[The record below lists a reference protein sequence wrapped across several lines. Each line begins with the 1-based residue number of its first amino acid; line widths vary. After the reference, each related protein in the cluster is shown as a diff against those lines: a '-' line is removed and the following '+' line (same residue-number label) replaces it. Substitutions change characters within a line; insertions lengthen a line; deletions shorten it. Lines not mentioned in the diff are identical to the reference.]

1 MPAPLPLADLLALL
15 RERELEIGVR
25 EHLTVGRLL
34 ARWDSTDTVA
44 LRDALAAVLA
54 RNPGEVAIVRAAFD
68 ELYRAPA
75 APPASDDR
83 EAPAPPSPQRPRR
96 SRRRAFF
103 AIGAVVALGLLLTA
117 LLWSRS
123 EAPAVKVTKFNPP
136 STLPADGEETPLPLP
151 LGVTWRQPDRGRSAL
166 AAAGLAG
173 GLFLGLYRVR
183 LRRAAESA
191 ARRRWHEEL
200 AERPGPQGYAIE
212 LGERA
217 PPFPPAALEEAAGFL
232 GRRAP
237 AVPRHGDLDVDA
249 TLRRTLRAGLAPQVV
264 FRARAAAPP
273 LVVLED
279 IGPGMD
285 AWRGRVTALLG
296 GLAARNVPLDRWQFH
311 ADAGRVFRAL
321 GEPEISLRQLARLR
335 AASPLLV
342 VSAGDGVLVGR
353 EGRTAPWIEQLA
365 AWPRRAW
372 LHPAGDPNAW
382 HPVLR
387 RPDELKI
394 SVWPMT
400 SEGLL
405 AAARHLGHGRPG
417 PAARATF
424 RNAADR
430 PVAPLDVD
438 RLRWL
443 LALCPR
449 RDPELLESLRQRF
462 CPHVPPAAM
471 LEALEA
477 PPLDAPLGLPPEA
490 GEVHAF
496 LADLLAAS
504 EPEAG
509 TAAHDRWRLDR
520 ALQEIRIPG
529 REERAVAELRDLAS
543 GPLAGQVGDAIA
555 ELTAAGGPLPRLP
568 ERVGLELRRTVLSP
582 IRRRAAGTPLG
593 GWRRAPLP
601 GWAATA
607 AALAVAFLAAL
618 ALPAL
623 SNAFTREV
631 PARQEERY
639 TLKKVDAS
647 GTGPFRLEASGDAR
661 WRDIPKV
668 LVGTRGEW
676 RVEGWPGS
684 LDRTDEDREASYYV
698 RDAAPD
704 GKGVLG
710 ISNYVSVGRRNTPP
724 PPPLPVEPKASGYD
738 PPPVTQQPQTDL
750 RAPGTRSRGTRSI
763 GTQPA
768 PAVPPSAIPAGA
780 LARQRA
786 ARLSGVETKLDVL
799 EKQLAPLPSEARDR
813 YGDYGDLY
821 DRVLR
826 LRDDLSAAREKR
838 SPDNSDLESLETEI
852 ENLSILGARLLREFR
867 SAPATAAI
875 PDEPVSCDT
884 RGNEI
889 LPGYISVPAGASV
902 ELLVLSCLAS
912 GRLDVTLSQ
921 AAGQSTLAEQTIPP
935 PSPLWITLPPLEKGK
950 SQLSW
955 AFVPT
960 TTPWQLLIEISV
972 NGAVQFRQL
981 SGGTGV
987 PSARAFMILLVE

>member
-1 MPAPLPLADLLALL
+1 MPAPLPLADLLAFL
-15 RERELEIGVR
+15 RERGLEIGVR

-75 APPASDDR
+75 PPPASDDR
-83 EAPAPPSPQRPRR
+83 EPPAPPSPQRPRR
-96 SRRRAFF
+96 FRRRAFF
-103 AIGAVVALGLLLTA
+103 ALGAVVALGLLLVA
-117 LLWSRS
+117 LLWSYP
-123 EAPAVKVTKFNPP
+123 EPPATKVTKLNPH
-136 STLPADGEETPLPLP
+136 STLPAAGEETSLPLP
-151 LGVTWRQPDRGRSAL
+151 LDVTWRQPDRGRSLL
-166 AAAGLAG
+166 AAAGIAG
-173 GLFLGLYRVR
+173 FLFLGLYRVR

-217 PPFPPAALEEAAGFL
+217 PPFPPAALEEAASFL

-249 TLRRTLRAGLAPQVV
+249 TLRRTRRAGLAPQVV

-342 VSAGDGVLVGR
+342 VSAGDGVLVGW
-353 EGRTAPWIEQLA
+353 EGKTAPWIEQLA

-382 HPVLR
+382 PPVLR
-387 RPDELKI
+387 RPEELKI

-405 AAARHLGHGRPG
+405 AAARHLGRGRPG

-424 RNAADR
+424 RTAADR

-443 LALCPR
+443 LALSPR

-496 LADLLAAS
+496 LADLIAAS
-504 EPEAG
+504 EPAAG
-509 TAAHDRWRLDR
+509 TAAHDRWHLDR
-520 ALQEIRIPG
+520 ALQEIRVPG
-529 REERAVAELRDLAS
+529 RERRALDDLQGLAS
-543 GPLAGQVGDAIA
+543 GPLAGQVSDTVA
-555 ELTAAGGPLPRLP
+555 ELTAAGGPLPPLP
-568 ERVGLELRRTVLSP
+568 TPLTGELRQTVLRP
-582 IRRRAAGTPLG
+582 IRRRAAGSSLG

-607 AALAVAFLAAL
+607 AALLVALLAAF
-618 ALPAL
+618 ALPEL
-623 SNAFTREV
+623 
-631 PARQEERY
+631 
-639 TLKKVDAS
+639 
-647 GTGPFRLEASGDAR
+647 
-661 WRDIPKV
+661 
-668 LVGTRGEW
+668 
-676 RVEGWPGS
+676 
-684 LDRTDEDREASYYV
+684 
-698 RDAAPD
+698 
-704 GKGVLG
+704 
-710 ISNYVSVGRRNTPP
+710 SVGRRNAPP
-724 PPPLPVEPKASGYD
+724 PPPSPPLSEPIKASGYD
-738 PPPVTQQPQTDL
+738 PSAVNQQPQIDP
-750 RAPGTRSRGTRSI
+750 RASGARTI
-763 GTQPA
+763 DTQPEPVVPA
-768 PAVPPSAIPAGA
+768 PS
-780 LARQRA
+780 R
-786 ARLSGVETKLDVL
+786 
-799 EKQLAPLPSEARDR
+799 
-813 YGDYGDLY
+813 
-821 DRVLR
+821 
-826 LRDDLSAAREKR
+826 
-838 SPDNSDLESLETEI
+838 
-852 ENLSILGARLLREFR
+852 
-867 SAPATAAI
+867 ATAAMTA
-875 PDEPVSCDT
+875 DEPVSCDT
-884 RGNEI
+884 RENEI

-902 ELLVLSCLAS
+902 EILVLSCLAS

-921 AAGQSTLAEQTIPP
+921 AAVRSTLAEQTIPP
-935 PSPLWITLPPLEKGK
+935 PSPLRITLPPLERGK

-955 AFVPT
+955 AFVPM
-960 TTPWQLLIEISV
+960 TTPWQLLVEISV

-981 SGGTGV
+981 DSGTGV
-987 PSARAFMILLVE
+987 PNARAFMTLIVE

>member
-34 ARWDSTDTVA
+34 ARWDTTDTVA

-75 APPASDDR
+75 PATPPPEPLPLPEAPR
-83 EAPAPPSPQRPRR
+83 ERRTARRALLAIGAALSLGLLLAALLWPRPAPPSPRPIESQGPESSASEETPSPKTPTVAATWRAPD
-96 SRRRAFF
+96 RRRAL
-103 AIGAVVALGLLLTA
+103 LG
-117 LLWSRS
+117 
-123 EAPAVKVTKFNPP
+123 
-136 STLPADGEETPLPLP
+136 
-151 LGVTWRQPDRGRSAL
+151 
-166 AAAGLAG
+166 AAGLAG
-173 GLFLGLYRVR
+173 GLLLGLYRVR
-183 LRRAAESA
+183 LHREA
-191 ARRRWHEEL
+191 ARVARQRWHEEL

-237 AVPRHGDLDVDA
+237 AEPRYGDLDVDA
-249 TLRRTLRAGLAPQVV
+249 TIRRTLRAGLAPQVV
-264 FRARAAAPP
+264 FRSRAAAPP

-285 AWRGRVTALLG
+285 AWRGRVAALLG

-342 VSAGDGVLVGR
+342 VSAGDGILVGR

-372 LHPAGDPNAW
+372 LHPAGDPGAW

-387 RPDELKI
+387 RPDESKI

-417 PAARATF
+417 PVARATF
-424 RNAADR
+424 RTAADR

-443 LALCPR
+443 LALSPR

-477 PPLDAPLGLPPEA
+477 PPLETPLGLPPEA

-520 ALQEIRIPG
+520 ALQEIRAPG
-529 REERAVAELRDLAS
+529 REERALAELRDLAS
-543 GPLAGQVGDAIA
+543 SPLAGQVSDAVA
-555 ELTAAGGPLPRLP
+555 DLTAAGGPWPPLPAPLGR
-568 ERVGLELRRTVLSP
+568 ELRQTVLRP
-582 IRRRAAGTPLG
+582 IRRRAAGTSLG
-593 GWRRAPLP
+593 GWRSSPLP

-607 AALAVAFLAAL
+607 TALLAALLAAL

-623 SNAFTREV
+623 SPAFTREV

-639 TLKKVDAS
+639 RLVKVDPTATGQLQLQVS
-647 GTGPFRLEASGDAR
+647 GNTR
-661 WRDIPKV
+661 WQDVPKV
-668 LVGTRGEW
+668 LVGTRREW
-676 RVEGWPGS
+676 KLDGWPKS
-684 LDRTDEDREASYYV
+684 LALE
-698 RDAAPD
+698 
-704 GKGVLG
+704 GKRSHGLV
-710 ISNYVSVGRRNTPP
+710 
-724 PPPLPVEPKASGYD
+724 
-738 PPPVTQQPQTDL
+738 L
-750 RAPGTRSRGTRSI
+750 RARRCSGRKRRVGDQQLRV
-763 GTQPA
+763 GGA
-768 PAVPPSAIPAGA
+768 P
-780 LARQRA
+780 QR
-786 ARLSGVETKLDVL
+786 
-799 EKQLAPLPSEARDR
+799 
-813 YGDYGDLY
+813 
-821 DRVLR
+821 
-826 LRDDLSAAREKR
+826 
-838 SPDNSDLESLETEI
+838 
-852 ENLSILGARLLREFR
+852 
-867 SAPATAAI
+867 PATASAAL
-875 PDEPVSCDT
+875 EPQGFRSRSGSDPLTVADRSSNAWHPVEGRSFRRHPAWTGGPCSLCDP
-884 RGNEI
+884 RRY
-889 LPGYISVPAGASV
+889 PGAAARCASLRRRKEV
-902 ELLVLSCLAS
+902 QQS
-912 GRLDVTLSQ
+912 GESDRAT
-921 AAGQSTLAEQTIPP
+921 PP
-935 PSPLWITLPPLEKGK
+935 GPRSRFL
-950 SQLSW
+950 
-955 AFVPT
+955 
-960 TTPWQLLIEISV
+960 
-972 NGAVQFRQL
+972 R
-981 SGGTGV
+981 
-987 PSARAFMILLVE
+987 

>member
-15 RERELEIGVR
+15 RERKLEIGVR

-34 ARWDSTDTVA
+34 ARWDDTSAVA

-68 ELYRAPA
+68 ELYLAPA
-75 APPASDDR
+75 PVEPTPELPPAEPLRERHTARRALLAIGAAVVLALVLAALLWPRPAPPA
-83 EAPAPPSPQRPRR
+83 PRPIE
-96 SRRRAFF
+96 SHGPYAS
-103 AIGAVVALGLLLTA
+103 V
-117 LLWSRS
+117 S
-123 EAPAVKVTKFNPP
+123 
-136 STLPADGEETPLPLP
+136 EETPPP
-151 LGVTWRQPDRGRSAL
+151 KTPTVAATWRTPDRQRAL
-166 AAAGLAG
+166 LGAAGLAG
-173 GLFLGLYRVR
+173 GLLLGLYWMR
-183 LRRAAESA
+183 LRRAAARA

-212 LGERA
+212 PGERA

-237 AVPRHGDLDVDA
+237 AEPRYGDLDVDA
-249 TLRRTLRAGLAPQVV
+249 TIRRTLRAGLAPQVV
-264 FRARAAAPP
+264 FRSRAAAPP

-285 AWRGRVTALLG
+285 AWRGRVAALLG

-342 VSAGDGVLVGR
+342 VSAGDGILVGR
-353 EGRTAPWIEQLA
+353 EGRIAPWIEQLA

-372 LHPAGDPNAW
+372 LHPAGDPGAW

-400 SEGLL
+400 PEGLL

-424 RNAADR
+424 RTAADR

-443 LALCPR
+443 LALSPR
-449 RDPELLESLRQRF
+449 RDPDLLESLRQRF
-462 CPHVPPAAM
+462 CPHVPLAAM

-496 LADLLAAS
+496 LAGLLAAS

-509 TAAHDRWRLDR
+509 TASHDRWRLDR
-520 ALQEIRIPG
+520 ALQEIRVPG
-529 REERAVAELRDLAS
+529 HEERALAELRDLAS
-543 GPLAGQVGDAIA
+543 GPLAGQVSDAVA
-555 ELTAAGGPLPRLP
+555 GLTAAGGPLPPLP
-568 ERVGLELRRTVLSP
+568 APLGRELRQTVLRP
-582 IRRRAAGTPLG
+582 IRRRAVGTSLG
-593 GWRRAPLP
+593 GWRNAPLP

-607 AALAVAFLAAL
+607 TALLAALLAAL

-623 SNAFTREV
+623 SPAFTREV

-639 TLKKVDAS
+639 RLAKVDPT
-647 GTGPFRLEASGDAR
+647 GTGPLQLQVSGDAR
-661 WRDIPKV
+661 WGDVPKV
-668 LVGTRGEW
+668 FVGTRKEGK
-676 RVEGWPGS
+676 VEGWPGS
-684 LDRTDEDREASYYV
+684 LELADEDRMASYYV

-704 GKGVLG
+704 ENGVLG
-710 ISNYVSVGRRNTPP
+710 ISNYVSVGRRDAPPP
-724 PPPLPVEPKASGYD
+724 PPPLPLPSPKASGVD
-738 PPPVTQQPQTDL
+738 PAQTTSRSQTGT
-750 RAPGTRSRGTRSI
+750 RAPGTRSKGTPSV
-763 GTQPA
+763 GNQPGPVV
-768 PAVPPSAIPAGA
+768 PAPSAIPA
-780 LARQRA
+780 LARRQRA
-786 ARLSGVETKLDVL
+786 ARLSAVETKFNDLERRIAKLSPDVL
-799 EKQLAPLPSEARDR
+799 DS
-813 YGDYGDLY
+813 YGDL
-821 DRVLR
+821 RVSQLR
-826 LRDDLSAAREKR
+826 TSLSTARKEG
-838 SPDNSDLESLETEI
+838 SPDNSDLEPLEKEVKSLAA
-852 ENLSILGARLLREFR
+852 LVAQASKKFR
-867 SAPATAAI
+867 AAAAI
-875 PDEPVSCDT
+875 TKMAGKMAVDEPVSCDT
-884 RGNEI
+884 RGNDI

-902 ELLVLSCLAS
+902 ELLVFSCLAP
-912 GRLDVTLSQ
+912 GRIDVSLSQ
-921 AAGQSTLAEQTIPP
+921 ATGQSTLAEQAIPP
-935 PSPLWITLPPLEKGK
+935 PSPLRIKLPFLERGK

-955 AFVPT
+955 TFVPST
-960 TTPWQLLIEISV
+960 VPWQLLVEISV
-972 NGAVQFRQL
+972 NGVVQYRQL
-981 SGGTGV
+981 NSGTGL
-987 PSARAFMILLVE
+987 PNTRAFVLLLVE